1 MKQFRVSYYEDG
13 VKHSFIINA
22 RNRDEALQI
31 AWSRVDADSV
41 YVSEIL

>member
-1 MKQFRVSYYEDG
+1 MKQFRVSYYEDD
-13 VKHSFIINA
+13 VQRSFIVYA
-22 RNRDEALQI
+22 RDRDEALQI